1 MMNSKFQNVYE
12 VNLSKN
18 EDIIVNRIKIVSICW
33 LKL

>member
-1 MMNSKFQNVYE
+1 MNSKFQNVYE